1 MKRIIKFSIDPKK
14 ENYIFQEDNI
24 QEDNINI
31 FKINVKDKI
40 LNGKDFYKIFFQNYN
55 PDDKF
60 EFIDNTSDQE
70 KISDKMCKQI
80 YEKMVELFTEVEK
93 TINDEIFLKN
103 KEEK

>member
-60 EFIDNTSDQE
+60 EFIDNTSDQ
-70 KISDKMCKQI
+70 
-80 YEKMVELFTEVEK
+80 
-93 TINDEIFLKN
+93 
-103 KEEK
+103 